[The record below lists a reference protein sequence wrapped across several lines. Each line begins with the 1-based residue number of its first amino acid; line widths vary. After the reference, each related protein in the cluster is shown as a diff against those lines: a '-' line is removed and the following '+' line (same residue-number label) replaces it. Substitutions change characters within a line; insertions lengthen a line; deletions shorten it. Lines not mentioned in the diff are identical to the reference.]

1 MSQTKPAYPEPL
13 QAKSIT
19 AQVLRE
25 DLWRR
30 ANNKDDWAVFVIVG
44 REGSGK
50 SLTCASILRAVDPTF
65 GIDRSHFRAI
75 PFLEDIG
82 RDMDENG
89 RGSMLDEAGVAF
101 GNRTWQDREQVKANQ
116 YLQTARDDNRIIG
129 LTLPRLSE
137 LDSQLEGRIHYLG
150 EVTKCRDGEFV
161 ELKWKRID
169 PSRAG
174 ENKVYKKYPRV
185 TVNGRT
191 RKVERIR
198 VGLPPQGFIE
208 PYQAK
213 KAQFKQELNE
223 EVVGMYEPDEED
235 TTDELTEPKKI
246 VEHILEN
253 EGVEPYIGNNN
264 GQTYLDKDMIAYEY
278 DLGGRKS
285 KRVKKGLEREANHD
299 DL

>member
-1 MSQTKPAYPEPL
+1 
-13 QAKSIT
+13 
-19 AQVLRE
+19 
-25 DLWRR
+25 
-30 ANNKDDWAVFVIVG
+30 
-44 REGSGK
+44 
-50 SLTCASILRAVDPTF
+50 
-65 GIDRSHFRAI
+65 
-75 PFLEDIG
+75 
-82 RDMDENG
+82 
-89 RGSMLDEAGVAF
+89 MLDEAGVAF

-185 TVNGRT
+185 NINGRT
-191 RKVERIR
+191 RKVKRIR
-198 VGLPPQGFIE
+198 IGLPPQQYLE

-223 EVVGMYEPDEED
+223 EVVGMYEPDEEETED
-235 TTDELTEPKKI
+235 SLSEPKQI
-246 VEHILEN
+246 VEHILAN
-253 EGVEPYIGNNN
+253 EGYDSYISENN

-278 DLGGRKS
+278 DIGDRKA
-285 KRVKKGLEREANHD
+285 KKVKKGLQREHND
-299 DL
+299 D